1 MLTSASTANK
11 VHRPALAQ
19 AAPPVTSR
27 LSFDPMQ
34 MLTIFEPEQQLCH
47 IPRAPQPLIRDY
59 LQRVALKIAPG
70 MRNVLSLT
78 QPLAAQLEALLP
90 AQAGRETFIQDVG
103 QLITVFA
110 ELLDCQ
116 TVGLRLEVLQ
126 KAMCPQFHVDHT
138 GIRFLCTYLGPG
150 TEWLEEAFADRRYLN
165 YRSADTS
172 HQRAGVVIDR
182 RGIRQADSFDIVLLK
197 GSRWQDNTTGG
208 AIHRSPAVPDGQIR
222 VVLALDAM
230 SD

>member
-1 MLTSASTANK
+1 MLTSTSTANK
-11 VHRPALAQ
+11 INRPALAH
-19 AAPPVTSR
+19 AMPPASPR

-34 MLTIFEPEQQLCH
+34 MLTIFEPAQQLCR
-47 IPRAPQPLIRDY
+47 IPRAPQTEISDY
-59 LQRVALKIAPG
+59 LQQVALKIAPG
-70 MRNVLSLT
+70 LRNVVSLT
-78 QPLAAQLEALLP
+78 QPLAPQLEGLLP
-90 AQAGRETFIQDVG
+90 AQLGREAFIQEVE
-103 QLITVFA
+103 QLVMVFA

-138 GIRFLCTYLGPG
+138 GIRLLCTYLGPG

-165 YRSADTS
+165 NRSADNS
-172 HQRAGVVIDR
+172 HQRAGVVIDT

-197 GSRWQDNTTGG
+197 GSRWQNNTTGG
-208 AIHRSPAVPDGQIR
+208 AIHRSPAVPDGQVR

-230 SD
+230 SN